1 MFIYI
6 NFSFDFLGLDN
17 FLKDYFANELIRC
30 VVFSVLCLIE
40 LANISKFSKMLRA
53 KIDLELK

>member
-17 FLKDYFANELIRC
+17 YLKDYFANELIRC